1 MGIAI
6 LIITGFIAV
15 AASLWIVVIAFQRSV
30 LWGLAVLLVP
40 FAELVFVIMYW
51 QDAKKPFLIMLVA
64 SIAMGVSLVM
74 VFPQMNTE
82 QFADVMEGVQ
92 SGQIKPNEAFEQ
104 YDKQDAPLADGMNA
118 GTEGTTPTEP
128 MAIDETGMPLAMTD
142 KAGDVKAESAAKQAK
157 QEQESA
163 PPQEEEVSPFPSP
176 GKVKPDPLAVKKQ
189 KAESPTI
196 RVKLEKIATYKG
208 RYFIITT
215 KDGKQHR
222 GLLKKVSDSS
232 LFMNRKLYGGNF
244 DFVVAKKQVAHL
256 DMLKEEYVKDYM
268 ER

>member
-6 LIITGFIAV
+6 LIITGLIAF
-15 AASLWIVVIAFQRSV
+15 AANIWLLIVAFQRSV
-30 LWGLAVLLVP
+30 LWGLAVFFIP
-40 FAELVFVIMYW
+40 FAALVFAVMYW

-64 SIAMGVSLVM
+64 SIAMGISLVM

-104 YDKQDAPLADGMNA
+104 YDKQDAPLAEGIPPA
-118 GTEGTTPTEP
+118 GEGTTPAEP
-128 MAIDETGMPLAMTD
+128 MAIDETGLPMAMTG
-142 KAGDVKAESAAKQAK
+142 KVGDVKTESVAKQAME
-157 QEQESA
+157 EQESA
-163 PPQEEEVSPFPSP
+163 PPQQEEVSPFPSP

-189 KAESPTI
+189 KAESPTV
-196 RVKLEKIATYKG
+196 RVKLENIGTYKG

-256 DMLKEEYVKDYM
+256 DMLKEEYVKEYM